1 MGKSMIDE
9 MVNGCRAVSSS
20 RYMAFDSGEWSK
32 GGRRV
37 MVNEG
42 KQGISKA
49 RCFYLLFL
57 P

>member
-1 MGKSMIDE
+1 
-9 MVNGCRAVSSS
+9 VSSS